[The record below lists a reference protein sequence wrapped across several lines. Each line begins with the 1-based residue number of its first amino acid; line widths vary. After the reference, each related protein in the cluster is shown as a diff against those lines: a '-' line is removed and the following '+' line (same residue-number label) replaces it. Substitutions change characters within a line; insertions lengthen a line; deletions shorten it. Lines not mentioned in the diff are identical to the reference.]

1 MPGSPKKPAE
11 IRQGHPKTAAST
23 AVTLRDEER
32 PIPLPPRGLLK
43 RSRQRWM
50 EYWTSQVAKA
60 ADTTAD
66 LHRVER
72 WIQAVD
78 EYERVLPIF
87 RKERVVEGS
96 TGQPTLNPLGAY
108 LKTLQTE
115 ISKAETELG
124 LTPMAR
130 LRLGIVFGQARLT
143 AAELNKALNDG
154 MDVDGRSDVDAELA
168 AEWAEA

>member
-1 MPGSPKKPAE
+1 MPGSPQKPAE
-11 IRQGHPKTAAST
+11 LRQGHPKTAASA
-23 AVTLRDEER
+23 AVTVRADER

-43 RSRQRWM
+43 RSRQRWLD
-50 EYWTSQVAKA
+50 YWESRVAKA
-60 ADTTAD
+60 ADPVVD

-87 RKERVVEGS
+87 KKTRTVDGS
-96 TGQPTLNPLGAY
+96 TGQPVLNPLGAY
-108 LKTLQTE
+108 LKSLQGE
-115 ISKAETELG
+115 ISRAETELG

-130 LRLGIVFGQARLT
+130 LRLGITYGQARMT
-143 AAELNKALNDG
+143 AMELNKALNEGPDADG
-154 MDVDGRSDVDAELA
+154 SSDVDAELA